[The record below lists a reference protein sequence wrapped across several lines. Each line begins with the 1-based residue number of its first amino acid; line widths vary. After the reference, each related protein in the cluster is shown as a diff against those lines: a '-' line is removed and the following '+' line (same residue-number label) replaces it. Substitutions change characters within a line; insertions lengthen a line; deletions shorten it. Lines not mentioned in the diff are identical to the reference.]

1 MTAVILANVVS
12 EAIGPTSN
20 SLSDDSLRAN
30 AILAK
35 RMIWLA
41 ENDDILITPTP
52 ITRPF
57 LDYTNFLKGGSDIVS
72 LSTSPTPTERPL
84 PISKKDLDADSPLS
98 NSLSL
103 LASDRILCLKPFIGD
118 EVSIC
123 FAKFLGDVPVRF
135 SNQNGRAS
143 PEATRLFNDKA
154 KFRQFARSLGV
165 PIASGSICVNEQ
177 EMVDSVCK
185 VLSVS
190 DHAILKMAR
199 NSAGDGNSVIS
210 KSAEGSLQGAMRS
223 VSVLEVD
230 DNFIRAAVHDIGL
243 VATKKEP
250 VIVEAYI
257 ENESS
262 IGVHFDI
269 GIDRV
274 ELVGSASI
282 LLNPGYGGTYWSKSL
297 IDDLPNDVLSWCQN
311 LGDYAQENGYFG
323 PLSVDV
329 VRGKEVGFFACEVNG
344 RHGSFSLV
352 RAVSNSL
359 GLEPDIK
366 DGKRVVFSRSAVPI
380 GIGFPDL
387 VNLLERRQLHFNSS
401 SRRGVIVM
409 SEGYEGNGPFDLL
422 IVGSNLEDVK
432 GIEHDVIKLSGT

>member
-1 MTAVILANVVS
+1 M
-12 EAIGPTSN
+12 
-20 SLSDDSLRAN
+20 SDDLLRAN

-41 ENDDILITPTP
+41 EKDDILITPTP
-52 ITRPF
+52 VTRSF
-57 LDYTNFLKGGSDIVS
+57 LDYTNSLKSGSDIVS
-72 LSTSPTPTERPL
+72 LSTSPTPTKRPL
-84 PISKKDLDADSPLS
+84 PISKKDLDADGPLS
-98 NSLSL
+98 NLRSL
-103 LASDRILCLKPFIGD
+103 LAPDRISCLKPFIGD

-143 PEATRLFNDKA
+143 PEATRLFNNKA
-154 KFRQFARSLGV
+154 KFRQFAGKLGV
-165 PIASGSICVNEQ
+165 PIASGSICVNAQ
-177 EMVDSVCK
+177 EVVDSVCR
-185 VLSVS
+185 VLSAS

-199 NSAGDGNSVIS
+199 HSAGDGNSVIS
-210 KSAEGSLQGAMRS
+210 KSAGRSLPGATRS

-230 DNFIRAAVHDIGL
+230 ANFIRAAVHDVGL
-243 VATKKEP
+243 IATKNEP
-250 VIVEAYI
+250 VIVEAYT

-282 LLNPGYGGTYWSKSL
+282 LLNPGYGGTYWSKS
-297 IDDLPNDVLSWCQN
+297 IADDLPNDVLSWCRN

-329 VRGKEVGFFACEVNG
+329 VKGKDVGFFACEVNG

-352 RAVSNSL
+352 RAVANSL
-359 GLEPDIK
+359 GLEPGIK
-366 DGKRVVFSRSAVPI
+366 AGECVVFSRISVAI
-380 GIGFPDL
+380 GIRFPDF
-387 VNLLERRQLHFNSS
+387 VDLLKRRQLHYNSS
-401 SRRGVIVM
+401 ARRGAIVM
-409 SEGYEGNGPFDLL
+409 SEGYEDNGPFDLV
-422 IVGSNLEDVK
+422 IVGSDLRDVH
-432 GIEHDVIKLSGT
+432 GIERDITKCSSV